1 MKLEKYYRN
10 KDKKIESMA
19 KINLY
24 QFICHDF
31 SFVVTVIPDRDIISF
46 DGSSQTTGFLYFL
59 QIVWD
64 HNY

>member
-10 KDKKIESMA
+10 KDKNRNMA

-31 SFVVTVIPDRDIISF
+31 SFMYVTPVIPDRDIISF
-46 DGSSQTTGFLYFL
+46 DGSSQNAGFLYFL
-59 QIVWD
+59 PMVLGS
-64 HNY
+64 